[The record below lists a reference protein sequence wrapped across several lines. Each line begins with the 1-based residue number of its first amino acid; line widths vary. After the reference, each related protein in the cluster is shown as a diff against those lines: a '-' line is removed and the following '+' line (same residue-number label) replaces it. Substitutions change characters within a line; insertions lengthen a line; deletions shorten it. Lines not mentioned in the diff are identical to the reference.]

1 MTEFHTVKQ
10 IDNSRLVLTASP
22 NRMRD
27 CFRRVSGP
35 AIVGACL
42 LFCAWQHFQGV
53 QLSYQIEKLRED
65 RTKAETL
72 NQELRIEIAQL
83 RSPMRI
89 EAIAR
94 QELGLTAPLPAI
106 LAPAEGPSDAVLAQV
121 RAGGTV
127 AGTSARP

>member
-10 IDNSRLVLTASP
+10 IDNSRLMRTASP

-35 AIVGACL
+35 AIVGTCL
-42 LFCAWQHFQGV
+42 LFCAWQHFQSI

-72 NQELRIEIAQL
+72 NQELHIEIAQL

-94 QELGLTAPLPAI
+94 QNLGLTAPLPAM
-106 LAPAEGPSDAVLAQV
+106 LVPAEGQSDAVLAQV
-121 RAGGTV
+121 RTSGV
-127 AGTSARP
+127 ASGTSARP

>member
-10 IDNSRLVLTASP
+10 IDNSRLVRTASP

-27 CFRRVSGP
+27 CFRRATGP
-35 AIVGACL
+35 AIIGSCL
-42 LFCAWQHFQGV
+42 LFCAWQHFQSI
-53 QLSYQIEKLRED
+53 QLSYQIERLRED

-72 NQELRIEIAQL
+72 HQELRIEIAQL

-94 QELGLTAPLPAI
+94 QDLGLTAPLPAM

-121 RAGGTV
+121 RASGV
-127 AGTSARP
+127 AAGTSARP